1 MASDHSF
8 DIASKIEPQEIIN
21 GVHQAEKDLENR
33 FDLKDSGSKIE
44 YVQAQ
49 SKLLISSSDEYKVK
63 AVYEIL
69 QQKLI
74 KRNISPKAFT
84 LGPIKQAL
92 GGTAKQEI
100 TIQQGIPI
108 EKAKE
113 IVKEIKAAKLKVQA
127 QIQGD
132 QVRVSAKKIDDLQ
145 EVIKLVKELNLDF
158 HVDYL
163 NYR

>member
-44 YVQAQ
+44 YVH
-49 SKLLISSSDEYKVK
+49 EYKVK